1 MLGHFKQK
9 PRLKLSDLMN
19 SSFAHYQVLGIK
31 PGASQA
37 EIKQAYRDL
46 ALVWHPDRFVD
57 NPRLQEKAEEKLKQI
72 NAAYEFLKSAQPQ
85 NPQVQVQ
92 TKQEQKEQTKPN
104 VEVKQEPSF
113 EIPQNYKKLQQLL
126 QSGNLKDAD
135 LETKRLLLELA
146 RRTKEGWLRPED
158 ITGLSQPPLVV
169 IDQLWTHYSKG
180 QFGFSV
186 QCKIWQKFSS
196 TLFFL
201 DTTTQTLSENKF
213 GQFLHWRV
221 NSTWLSPWDTFDY
234 SFQAPLGSLPR
245 EYIFTLVGWWSYSK
259 GWTGYLLWRFD
270 DLLLR
275 FKD

>member
-1 MLGHFKQK
+1 MD
-9 PRLKLSDLMN
+9 LSVV
-19 SSFAHYQVLGIK
+19 HYQTLEVE

-46 ALVWHPDRFVD
+46 AVVWHPDRFGD
-57 NPRLQEKAEEKLKQI
+57 NPRLREKAEEKLKQI

-85 NPQVQVQ
+85 ASPRKVQ
-92 TKQEQKEQTKPN
+92 TKPEQEVKVKQERK

-113 EIPQNYKKLQQLL
+113 EIPQNHKKLQGLL
-126 QSGNLKDAD
+126 QLGHLKDAD

-146 RRTKEGWLRPED
+146 GRTKEGWLRPED
-158 ITGLSQPPLVV
+158 ITGLSQPSLVV
-169 IDQLWTHYSKG
+169 IDQLWTHYSEG
-180 QFGFSV
+180 HFGFSV

-196 TLFFL
+196 TLFSL